1 MALPDEA
8 MNTATALRSAISQM
22 MARENVNEE
31 TRTALAY
38 LAVLAAAAPDIS
50 VQDAY
55 GAINAA
61 FAAARK
67 ATR

>member
-1 MALPDEA
+1 MPDDA
-8 MNTATALRSAISQM
+8 MNTATALRSAINQI
-22 MARENVNEE
+22 MARETVNEE

-50 VQDAY
+50 VRDAY

-67 ATR
+67 VAR